1 MVPSLPDV
9 QTKGHFWMHGYNTTH
24 AHSALGYLTPE
35 EFLATYETTQL
46 PQESVA
52 A

>member
-1 MVPSLPDV
+1 MN
-9 QTKGHFWMHGYNTTH
+9 GHAWMHGYNTTH

-35 EFLATYETTQL
+35 EFLATHETTQP
-46 PQESVA
+46 PQKSVA